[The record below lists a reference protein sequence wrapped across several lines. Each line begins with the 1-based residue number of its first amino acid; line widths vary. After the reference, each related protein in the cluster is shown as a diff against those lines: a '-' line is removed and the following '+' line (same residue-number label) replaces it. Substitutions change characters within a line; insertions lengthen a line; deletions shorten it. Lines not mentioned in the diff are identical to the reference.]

1 VGLHKAA
8 VPWGPVDAAECPE
21 AQACPVAEQE
31 ALTLMIAIDQSF
43 DGFLEPGN
51 TRFCRFAP
59 RASGHQEPTGAGALD
74 GEQLGN
80 PRK

>member
-59 RASGHQEPTGAGALD
+59 AFSPNTHRSGCS
-74 GEQLGN
+74 
-80 PRK
+80 